1 MFVSHDAPS
10 FALEPGELG
19 LRLRAC
25 VPACLRACVSACLRV
40 CGPSL
45 DGLRALLVISPH
57 WQTHN
62 PRVSSAVELA
72 VLSREVRFGMLSM
85 ESYSWGLD
93 QGQGNRLR

>member
-1 MFVSHDAPS
+1 VS
-10 FALEPGELG
+10 
-19 LRLRAC
+19 
-25 VPACLRACVSACLRV
+25 ACLRVSVSACLRV